1 MNDLEYYK
9 ALYEQLQAQLN
20 LIEKRFDI
28 SKFNKSKKKSKKAT
42 KDYDGDGEVE
52 SSKDEYFGSKD
63 KAIKKAIDKKKKTTL
78 KEGTVISYGQI
89 SYGGFP
95 RILNEE
101 DQGPR
106 RHRSGIVYP
115 SEEYAD
121 LADASET
128 AGDAASAAEAA
139 ARKYHQEAAKE
150 WGAIYDNAPAFNRAL
165 GNTGRRRAGFADRGR
180 HMAELPHRMLLDP
193 EMREKQATAQL
204 ARALSIQAHRARIS
218 HPHHAEFMKKAQS
231 QSDSVY
237 GTRGNLGS

>member
-1 MNDLEYYK
+1 MNDLDYYK

-28 SKFNKSKKKSKKAT
+28 SKFNKSKKKKNGKKST

-95 RILNEE
+95 RILNEQE
-101 DQGPR
+101 NAGPR
-106 RHRSGIVYP
+106 RSRGGIVYP
-115 SEEYAD
+115 SEEYAI
-121 LADASET
+121 LHQASQEAADA
-128 AGDAASAAEAA
+128 AA
-139 ARKYHQEAAKE
+139 AANTAALKYHQEAAKDRRGVFSRQNPGSKNTAQHLKE
-150 WGAIYDNAPAFNRAL
+150 LSGRMDRDPTMQQLRADLAAAQTASGEAYRAL
-165 GNTGRRRAGFADRGR
+165 I
-180 HMAELPHRMLLDP
+180 
-193 EMREKQATAQL
+193 K
-204 ARALSIQAHRARIS
+204 
-218 HPHHAEFMKKAQS
+218 HPDHPEFMKKAQS
-231 QSDSVY
+231 QSNSVY